1 MKSIK
6 AVFILLTLFVFSKA
20 YVQNPTISDLIY
32 QEYVEVIN
40 MKN

>member
-1 MKSIK
+1 MKSSK

-20 YVQNPTISDLIY
+20 YAQNPTVSDLIY
-32 QEYVEVIN
+32 QEYEEVID